1 MKFFKQ
7 KFPVFKEK
15 VQKFLYKYRYGFL
28 AAIPYFLMDLITRLL
43 GHISYYPVFF
53 PIPNIFTFIWIF
65 LIVGIIINLK
75 GIWEMLAYWFFFFL
89 AMFLYLVNN
98 IYFSMTKF
106 YFSFNLLEST
116 GEGKNYLIDAILDA
130 NKLIYICAFVI
141 FVIALVVFI
150 KMRKR
155 TQFHFKK
162 MGKVFL
168 VFFILHLL
176 APLLYGVKGNE
187 LEWNN
192 FKNDRVVYDRFNEPN
207 KSMKVAGLYEY
218 TARSFYIEYLKPEE
232 KISKKDKDFLDSIY
246 TSKDPHQANDYTGIF
261 KGKNVI
267 FLQLEGMDLWALNK
281 EHTPT
286 LYKLMSEGINFKN
299 HYSLYTGGGSTF
311 NSEFAVNIG
320 FTTPISY
327 IENVYNYNSHTFPY
341 TMPRMFKEAGYSVNA
356 FHMNSGEFYSRAINY
371 ESWGYDNY
379 YGLIDIQNYK
389 DDSYELDREI
399 IANKTFEQLMFDHK
413 PGEKFVDYII
423 SYTPHT
429 PFTASKGPGKRL
441 ANEKYSLK
449 SQIDAL
455 TEEDVVYL
463 DVEETDRMVSM
474 MMERLKKRNL
484 LENTVIVAYADHYL
498 YTLADKTILDKYKET
513 SNNLIN
519 HTPFF
524 IYCADQEA
532 IQPMDVQEVT
542 MQMDILPTVLNL
554 FGLNY
559 NSNYYL
565 GMDALDP
572 NRKGYA
578 FFSDYSWYN
587 GKSYVESN
595 KVTYGDPMKNN
606 EIKKTSDMINKIIK
620 KNDLTLKF
628 DYFSSLSDK

>member
-1 MKFFKQ
+1 MKN
-7 KFPVFKEK
+7 FKEK
-15 VQKFLYKYRYGFL
+15 LQPFVEKAKKFTFKYRYGFY
-28 AAIPYFLMDLITRLL
+28 AAIPYFLFDIITRIL
-43 GHISYYPVFF
+43 GHIDYYPAFF
-53 PIPNIFTFIWIF
+53 PIPNLFTFLWIF
-65 LIVGIIINLK
+65 LFVGITINLK
-75 GIWEMLAYWFFFFL
+75 GIFEMLAYWIFFFL
-89 AMFLYLVNN
+89 AMGLYLINN

-116 GEGKNYLIDAILDA
+116 GEGKDYVMDAVLGA
-130 NKLIYICAFVI
+130 NKLIYIFAVI
-141 FVIALVVFI
+141 IFIIALVVFI

-162 MGKVFL
+162 MGKVLIIFL
-168 VFFILHLL
+168 VLHLL
-176 APLLYGVKGNE
+176 MPFLYGFKGNE

-246 TSKDPHQANDYTGIF
+246 TGEDPHKNNNYTGIF
-261 KGKNVI
+261 KGKNLI
-267 FLQLEGMDLWALNK
+267 FLQLEGMDLWALNE

-286 LYKLMSEGINFKN
+286 LYNLMKDSINFAD

-311 NSEFAVNIG
+311 NSEFAVNTG

-327 IENVYNYNSHTFPY
+327 IENVYNYNKNTFPY
-341 TMPRMFKEAGYSVNA
+341 TMPKLFKEAGYSVNA

-379 YGLIDIQNYK
+379 YGLIDIQDYK
-389 DDSYELDREI
+389 DDSYELDREM
-399 IANKTFEQLMFDHK
+399 IANSTFEKLMFDHK

-423 SYTPHT
+423 TYTPHT
-429 PFTASKGPGKRL
+429 PFSPKKGTSKML
-441 ANEKYSLK
+441 AEEKYSLK
-449 SQIDAL
+449 TQIDSL
-455 TEEDVVYL
+455 TEEDCVYL
-463 DVEETDRMVSM
+463 AVEETDKMVSM
-474 MMERLKKRNL
+474 MIEKLKERNL

-498 YTLADKTILDKYKET
+498 YTLEDKTILDKYKET

-519 HTPFF
+519 HTPLF
-524 IYCADQEA
+524 IYCGDKEA
-532 IQPMDVQEVT
+532 YVPTTVKETT

-554 FGLNY
+554 FGIKY
-559 NSNYYL
+559 NSNNYL

-572 NRKGYA
+572 ERQGYA

-587 GKSYVESN
+587 GKSYVEAN
-595 KVTYGDPMKNN
+595 KVTYGEPMKNDD
-606 EIKKTSDMINKIIK
+606 IKKTSEMIDKIIK

-628 DYFSSLSDK
+628 DYFASSE